1 MSLTI
6 SVITFFILLFFEGF
20 FSGSEI
26 AIVSSDPKYIRGKG
40 AKQVLKYLENPEYF
54 LAVTLLGTNLSVI
67 TNTALTTALLLH
79 HFGSAGEVMSIFCLP
94 PILLIFGEVVPK
106 TICRRYANYV
116 APKLAYGLKIVTVFL
131 SPLVFILANLTK
143 GILKVVGAK
152 NIMEKHPFFTRE
164 ELRFLIQKN
173 ALEIN
178 LSPKERKLLARLFTF
193 TETDVK
199 SAMIPLVEVVSIAD
213 TATVSEAIKIFSQCH
228 HSRLPVYK
236 ERVDNI
242 IGIIHYFDFIK
253 ADLQKN
259 IKDYIK
265 PAYFVPETK
274 PVHLLL
280 KEMQQRKQPL
290 AIVVDEYGGAVG
302 IVSIEDLLEE
312 ITGEIR
318 DEYEQTPIFFQKL
331 DEGRYLIKARM
342 EIDEINE
349 KLPFTLPKGD
359 YETLN
364 GFILSY
370 LGRIPKTGEKFR
382 YKNITF
388 IIRKAQP
395 QYVEEVEVVL

>member
-6 SVITFFILLFFEGF
+6 SVIIFLILLFFEGF

-26 AIVSSDPKYIRGKG
+26 AIVSSDPKYIRGRG

-54 LAVTLLGTNLSVI
+54 LAITLLGTNLCVV

-79 HFGSAGEVMSIFCLP
+79 HFGSMGEIISIFCLP
-94 PILLIFGEVVPK
+94 PILLIFGEVTPK
-106 TICRRYANYV
+106 IICRRYANYI
-116 APKLAYGLKIVTVFL
+116 APKLAYGLKIVTIFL
-131 SPLVFILANLTK
+131 SPLVFIFANLTK
-143 GILKVVGAK
+143 GILKAVGAT
-152 NIMEKHPFFTRE
+152 NIMEKLPFFTRE

-178 LSPKERKLLARLFTF
+178 LSAKEQKILARLFTF
-193 TETDVK
+193 TEIDVK

-213 TATVSEAIKIFSQCH
+213 TATVSEAIEIFSQSH

-253 ADLQKN
+253 VDSHQSIKN
-259 IKDYIK
+259 YIK
-265 PAYFVPETK
+265 PAYFIPETK

-280 KEMQQRKQPL
+280 KEMQQLKQPL

-318 DEYEQTPIFFQKL
+318 DEYEPTPVFFQKL
-331 DEGRYLIKARM
+331 DKGRYLIKARM

-364 GFILSY
+364 GFILAH
-370 LGRIPKTGEKFR
+370 LGRIPKIGEEFR
-382 YKNITF
+382 YKHITF

-395 QYVEEVEVVL
+395 QCVEEVEVVI